1 MQLIILC
8 ESTSKCQSDYLYL
21 SRILNGVYGIEHFKI
36 SPIFLN
42 GIGNFDK
49 KGKEVEKKIKSYSV
63 YNNDGSYVIV
73 CIDLDD
79 DTPENNKRNEKIE
92 AYCKK
97 HHYYLVWFNRTI
109 EEVVYKE
116 KASNSEKKQKAEQ
129 FARESRI
136 DEELLKRFKRTNQ
149 TSRCSSNFLAVIE
162 EIDKK

>member
-21 SRILNGVYGIEHFKI
+21 SRILSGVYGIEHFKI

-79 DTPENNKRNEKIE
+79 DTPENKKRNEKIE

-129 FARESRI
+129 FARENII
-136 DEELLKRFKRTNQ
+136 DKDLIGRLKKNNRN
-149 TSRCSSNFLAVIE
+149 SRCSSNFLVVIDQ
-162 EIDKK
+162 IDKS

>member
-21 SRILNGVYGIEHFKI
+21 SRILNGVYGIDYFKI

-79 DTPENNKRNEKIE
+79 DTPENKKRNEKIE

-109 EEVVYKE
+109 EEVIYKE

-129 FARESRI
+129 FARENII
-136 DEELLKRFKRTNQ
+136 DKDLIGRLKKNNRN
-149 TSRCSSNFLAVIE
+149 SRCSSNFLVVIDQ
-162 EIDKK
+162 IDKR

>member
-21 SRILNGVYGIEHFKI
+21 SRILNGVYGIDHFKI

-42 GIGNFDK
+42 GVGNFDK

-79 DTPENNKRNEKIE
+79 DTPENKKRNEKIE

-97 HHYYLVWFNRTI
+97 HRYYLVWFNRTI

-129 FARESRI
+129 FARENII
-136 DEELLKRFKRTNQ
+136 DKDLIGRLKKNNRN
-149 TSRCSSNFLAVIE
+149 SRCSSNFLVVIDQ
-162 EIDKK
+162 IDKR